1 MTAIH
6 CAAQRYEGVL
16 SIFIFSRQ
24 HAIDVKAVDVNG
36 ATALHVACVSGLI
49 QNVQTL
55 LKLGANPNA
64 QDQDGNT
71 CLHLCILQMLG
82 IKKTLNEE
90 NQDAENGDEKKDAL
104 DHEGFEILKNTA
116 KELLFSGCSRDVENG
131 DGNTARDIFEANI
144 KLFSDR
150 EV

>member
-24 HAIDVKAVDVNG
+24 HAIDVKAADENG
-36 ATALHVACVSGLI
+36 ATALHLACVSGLI

-64 QDQDGNT
+64 QDMEGNT
-71 CLHLCILQMLG
+71 CLHLCILQMLD
-82 IKKTLNEE
+82 IKK
-90 NQDAENGDEKKDAL
+90 AL
-104 DHEGFEILKNTA
+104 I
-116 KELLFSGCSRDVENG
+116 
-131 DGNTARDIFEANI
+131 
-144 KLFSDR
+144 
-150 EV
+150 